1 LRGAGGQD
9 GEITG
14 ALEVRNLYFRYAPGE
29 PEVLRGV
36 SMQVRP
42 GEFVAIA
49 GASGCGKS
57 TLLKL
62 ITGLYTPTY
71 GEVLLDGRPL
81 PHWNQRAVRS
91 QIGTVMQDDVLLAG
105 SIAENIAFF
114 DDRIDME
121 RVMQC
126 AKLACIHDDITR
138 MPMAYQTLVGDMGT
152 SLSGGQQQRVM
163 IARALYRQP
172 KILIMDEG
180 TSHLDVDTER
190 AINAAL
196 SQMPIT
202 RIVVA
207 HRPETIRAAARVLQ
221 LSTNG
226 LVEHPREV
234 V

>member
-1 LRGAGGQD
+1 
-9 GEITG
+9 
-14 ALEVRNLYFRYAPGE
+14 
-29 PEVLRGV
+29 
-36 SMQVRP
+36 
-42 GEFVAIA
+42 
-49 GASGCGKS
+49 
-57 TLLKL
+57 
-62 ITGLYTPTY
+62 
-71 GEVLLDGRPL
+71 
-81 PHWNQRAVRS
+81 
-91 QIGTVMQDDVLLAG
+91 
-105 SIAENIAFF
+105 
-114 DDRIDME
+114 
-121 RVMQC
+121 
-126 AKLACIHDDITR
+126 
-138 MPMAYQTLVGDMGT
+138 
-152 SLSGGQQQRVM
+152 M

-180 TSHLDVDTER
+180 TSQLDVNTER

>member
-1 LRGAGGQD
+1 
-9 GEITG
+9 
-14 ALEVRNLYFRYAPGE
+14 
-29 PEVLRGV
+29 
-36 SMQVRP
+36 
-42 GEFVAIA
+42 
-49 GASGCGKS
+49 
-57 TLLKL
+57 
-62 ITGLYTPTY
+62 
-71 GEVLLDGRPL
+71 
-81 PHWNQRAVRS
+81 
-91 QIGTVMQDDVLLAG
+91 
-105 SIAENIAFF
+105 
-114 DDRIDME
+114 
-121 RVMQC
+121 
-126 AKLACIHDDITR
+126 

-221 LSTNG
+221 LSSNG
-226 LVEHPREV
+226 LVEYPREV

>member
-1 LRGAGGQD
+1 
-9 GEITG
+9 
-14 ALEVRNLYFRYAPGE
+14 
-29 PEVLRGV
+29 
-36 SMQVRP
+36 
-42 GEFVAIA
+42 
-49 GASGCGKS
+49 
-57 TLLKL
+57 
-62 ITGLYTPTY
+62 
-71 GEVLLDGRPL
+71 
-81 PHWNQRAVRS
+81 
-91 QIGTVMQDDVLLAG
+91 
-105 SIAENIAFF
+105 
-114 DDRIDME
+114 
-121 RVMQC
+121 
-126 AKLACIHDDITR
+126 

-172 KILIMDEG
+172 KLLIMDEG

-207 HRPETIRAAARVLQ
+207 HRPETLRAAARVLQ

>member
-1 LRGAGGQD
+1 
-9 GEITG
+9 
-14 ALEVRNLYFRYAPGE
+14 
-29 PEVLRGV
+29 
-36 SMQVRP
+36 
-42 GEFVAIA
+42 
-49 GASGCGKS
+49 
-57 TLLKL
+57 
-62 ITGLYTPTY
+62 
-71 GEVLLDGRPL
+71 
-81 PHWNQRAVRS
+81 
-91 QIGTVMQDDVLLAG
+91 
-105 SIAENIAFF
+105 
-114 DDRIDME
+114 
-121 RVMQC
+121 
-126 AKLACIHDDITR
+126 
-138 MPMAYQTLVGDMGT
+138 MAYQTLVGDMGT

-221 LSTNG
+221 LSSNG
-226 LVEHPREV
+226 LVEYPREV